1 MQYIMLRKIFW
12 TVFCGTLLLA
22 AQNLSASL
30 DIEKCNVV
38 WNSPGKNASDSMPA
52 GNGEVGINLWV
63 EEGGDLQ
70 FYISRTDSW
79 SEACRLL
86 KLGKVRIS
94 LSPNPFLKGNF
105 FVQKLNLKEGCIEIS
120 AGKKSEEIKI
130 KTFVDANAPLVHI
143 VGESRSPFEIAATL
157 ELWRTNKKILKGTE
171 LESSW
176 TMKDA
181 PENITVSE
189 SPDIIID
196 SFDNGIMWCH
206 RNEDSIVPITLQHQG
221 IESFSELVKDPIIH
235 RTFGGVIIGKQF
247 KKINNASIKTENPV
261 KQFQIQVA
269 TLSLQTDTLLE
280 WQNQITTIAVDNSN
294 SKKALSRAT
303 EHWGKF
309 WDKSWIFIKGD
320 EKIVLPQNNHPLRI
334 GCDSNGGSAFKGF
347 ISRFSLFDKPL
358 NQNEIVQLSQKGF
371 ADSMPKPIGCWLPES
386 IENKVVKNVCS
397 TNLTGNLYGEIIST
411 NIGGTNVWLFKNGRI
426 EIPNNNLFQFKNG
439 FTLEA
444 LINPDNASAAARIF
458 DKLTAGVNDGFLLDT
473 YPGKSLR
480 FLVGDERIIAKD
492 LLPESKWSHIAATY
506 DTQSGEMRIY
516 LNGNLIASNLSNN
529 QNQQTNISLITRAYQ
544 LQRWISACAGSGTYP
559 IKFNGS
565 IFTVD
570 PEYVGGPKL
579 DPDWRRWGDCYWW
592 QNTRLPY
599 FPMLASGDFNSIQ
612 PLFDF
617 YISNLPIC
625 KARAK
630 FYYNADGVYFPETM
644 TIFGTYA
651 NGDYGWNREGRKPNE
666 VLSPWWRYAYQQGL
680 ELLTLMI
687 DYYDYTLDKNFL
699 NQKLVPMAQEVL
711 LYFDTRFKRD
721 ENGKLVISP
730 TQAVETYW
738 YGVTND
744 TPTVAGLNSVVNRLD
759 KIKELLLPD
768 IRALVAKMKSSL
780 PEIPV
785 ATQGNVS
792 FILPAKYFEPKRS
805 NIENPELYAIWPFR
819 LFTIGKENVEIGMET
834 YSRRFEKSM
843 IGWSYDG
850 QCAAILG
857 LTDEAKK
864 QILFK
869 VRNSNRNFRF
879 PAMWGPN
886 YDWLPDQD
894 HGSNIMLTLQN
905 MLIFDDGEKI
915 HLFPAFPKE
924 WDVKFKLRASKNT
937 TVECEYQNGKINKLK
952 VTPISRRNDIVLHL
966 N

>member
-1 MQYIMLRKIFW
+1 MQHIMLRKIFGA
-12 TVFCGTLLLA
+12 VCCVILLLA
-22 AQNLSASL
+22 SQTLLASL
-30 DIEKCNVV
+30 DIEKYNVV

-63 EEGGDLQ
+63 EEDGDLQ

-79 SEACRLL
+79 SESCRLL
-86 KLGKVRIS
+86 KIGKVRIS
-94 LSPNPFLKGNF
+94 VSPNPFLKGNF
-105 FVQKLNLKEGCIEIS
+105 FVQKLNFNEGCIEIS
-120 AGKKSEEIKI
+120 AGKNREEIKI
-130 KTFVDANAPLVHI
+130 TTFVDANAPVIHI
-143 VGESRSPFEIAATL
+143 VGEARSLYEIIATL

-181 PENITVSE
+181 PENIIVSE

-221 IESFSELVKDPIIH
+221 IESFSHLVSDPIIH
-235 RTFGGVIIGKQF
+235 RTFGGVMIGKQF
-247 KKINNASIKTENPV
+247 KKISSTSIKTEKPV
-261 KQFQIQVA
+261 KQFQIQVG

-280 WQNQITTIAVDNSN
+280 WQNQIAKIAMDNSN
-294 SKKALSRAT
+294 SKKALSKT
-303 EHWGKF
+303 SGWWNNF
-309 WDKSWIFIKGD
+309 WDRNWIFVEGD
-320 EKIVLPQNNHPLRI
+320 ERIILPQNNHPLRI
-334 GCDSNGGSAFKGF
+334 GCDSNGSSVFKGY
-347 ISRFSLFDKPL
+347 ISRLSIFDKPL
-358 NQNEIVQLSQKGF
+358 NQNEIINLSKNGITG
-371 ADSMPKPIGCWLPES
+371 SLPKPIGCWMPGN
-386 IENKVVKNVCS
+386 IENKAVKNLFS
-397 TNLTGNLYGEIIST
+397 TNLIGNMYGDIIST
-411 NIGGTNVWLFKNGRI
+411 NIGGTNVGFFKNGRI
-426 EIPNNNLFQFKNG
+426 EIPNHQLFQFKNG

-444 LINPDNASAAARIF
+444 LINPDNSSGAARIF
-458 DKLTAGVNDGFLLDT
+458 DKVTAGVDDGFLFDT
-473 YPGKSLR
+473 YPSKSLR
-480 FLVGDERIIAKD
+480 LLVGVEQIIAKD
-492 LLPESKWSHIAATY
+492 VLPESKWSHIAATY
-506 DTQSGEMRIY
+506 DTQSGEMKIY
-516 LNGNLIASNLSNN
+516 LNGNLVASNLSNN
-529 QNQQTNISLITRAYQ
+529 ENQQTNISLITRAYQ
-544 LQRWISACAGSGTYP
+544 LQRWISACAGSGNYP

-565 IFTVD
+565 IFTVN
-570 PEYVGGPKL
+570 PEFAGGPKL

-599 FPMLASGDFNSIQ
+599 FPMLSAGDFDSMQ

-651 NGDYGWNREGRKPNE
+651 NGDYGWNRQGKKTNE

-680 ELLTLMI
+680 ELVTLMI
-687 DYYDYTLDKNFL
+687 DYYDYTLDKKFL
-699 NQKLVPMAQEVL
+699 NQKLIPIAREVL

-721 ENGKLVISP
+721 ENGKLIISP

-744 TPTVAGLNSVVNRLD
+744 TPTVAGLHSVVDRLD
-759 KIKELLLPD
+759 KIRELLLPD
-768 IRALVAKMKSSL
+768 VRELITKMKNSL

-785 ATQGNVS
+785 ATDKNVS
-792 FILPAKYFEPKRS
+792 FILPAKNFEPKRS

-819 LFTIGKENVEIGMET
+819 LFTVGKENVEIGQET
-834 YSRRFEKSM
+834 YNRRFEKSM

-864 QILFK
+864 QLLFK
-869 VRNSNRNFRF
+869 VRNSNKNFRF

-894 HGSNIMLTLQN
+894 HGSSIMLTLQN
-905 MLIFDDGEKI
+905 MLIFDDGKKI
-915 HLFPAFPKE
+915 HLFPAFPKK
-924 WDVKFKLRASKNT
+924 WSVNFKLRATKNT
-937 TVECEYQNGKINKLK
+937 TVECEYRNGKINKLK
-952 VTPISRRNDIVLHL
+952 VTPASRRNDIVVHL